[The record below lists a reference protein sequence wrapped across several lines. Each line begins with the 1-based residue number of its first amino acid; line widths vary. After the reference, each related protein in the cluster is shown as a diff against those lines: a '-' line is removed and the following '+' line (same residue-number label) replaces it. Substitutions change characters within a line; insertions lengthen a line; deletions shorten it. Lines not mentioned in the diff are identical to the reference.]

1 MPSPSK
7 EFDVVIYGATGFTG
21 RLVAEYLHSEY
32 GDTDLKWAM
41 AGRSSDKLA
50 AVRNEMGISEDVA
63 LITADSENAASLD
76 AMCERSRA
84 VITTVGPY
92 QLYGEPLVAAA
103 VKAGTDYVDLCGEPA
118 WMHDIIERYDTKA
131 KQSGA
136 RIVLSCGFDSIPFD
150 MGVYFLQQHAKSHH
164 GGPCPRIRGRVR
176 AMQGTFSGGTAA
188 SFMETMKRAGRQPE
202 ILDWLKDPFSLIP
215 DFDGPQQPHGAK
227 PLFEEDLN
235 SWSAPFIMASINTKN
250 VHRSNAL
257 LAHQY
262 GKDFVYDEMM
272 FTGPGEKGKAMA
284 DMLSKHNTFGDNP
297 PKPGE
302 GPSKDER
309 ENGFYDVL
317 FIGTTPD
324 GKMTTASVKGDK
336 DPGYGSTSKMI
347 SEAALTLVHDRP
359 HDVVGGGVYTSAP
372 AMGDALIKRL
382 EAHAGLTF
390 KIETA

>member
-1 MPSPSK
+1 MSQTSR
-7 EFDVVIYGATGFTG
+7 EFDVIIYGATGFTG
-21 RLVAEYLHSEY
+21 RLVAEYLQAEY

-41 AGRSSDKLA
+41 AGRSAEKLT
-50 AVRNEMGISEDVA
+50 AVRDEMGVSKDVA
-63 LITADSENAASLD
+63 LITANSDDTATLD
-76 AMCERSRA
+76 AMCARSRA

-118 WMHDIIERYDTKA
+118 WMHDIIERYDADAKA
-131 KQSGA
+131 SGA

-150 MGVYFLQQHAKSHH
+150 MGVYALQEHAKARH
-164 GGPCPRIRGRVR
+164 GAPCSRIRGRVR

-188 SFMETMKRAGRQPE
+188 SFMETMKRAGKQPE
-202 ILDWLKDPFSLIP
+202 ILDWLKDPFSLVP
-215 DFDGPQQPHGAK
+215 NFDGPKQPHGAK
-227 PLFEEDLN
+227 PIFEDDLN

-257 LAHQY
+257 MGHSY
-262 GKDFVYDEMM
+262 GADFIYDEMM
-272 FTGPGEKGKAMA
+272 FTGPGDKGQAMA
-284 DMLSKHNTFGDNP
+284 EGIAKGNVFGDNP

-317 FIGTTPD
+317 FIGTTAD
-324 GKMTTASVKGDK
+324 GKMTTLSVKGDK

-347 SEAALTLVHDRP
+347 SEAALTLVHDRT

-372 AMGDALIKRL
+372 AMGQALITRL

-390 KIETA
+390 TVETP